1 MSDALRDPLL
11 ASWPIFGV
19 PKSAI
24 LRFRFLL
31 NLAVVR
37 FAGFELRFAR
47 LIIRRSTLF
56 DREWIAPGAW
66 KCAVPGMLYCVVNES
81 PITLAKRATGSLW
94 DRCAMPRMEDRIR
107 KLCSELLAKKGDE
120 EFRPI
125 IAELR
130 DALHQHVE
138 RLRERF
144 GAYPMFVE
152 RRTQNDISP
161 LIKQQQE
168 RTAKENSAADESS

>member
-1 MSDALRDPLL
+1 
-11 ASWPIFGV
+11 
-19 PKSAI
+19 
-24 LRFRFLL
+24 
-31 NLAVVR
+31 
-37 FAGFELRFAR
+37 
-47 LIIRRSTLF
+47 
-56 DREWIAPGAW
+56 
-66 KCAVPGMLYCVVNES
+66 
-81 PITLAKRATGSLW
+81 
-94 DRCAMPRMEDRIR
+94 MPRMEDRIR

-152 RRTQNDISP
+152 RRAHNDISP
-161 LIKQQQE
+161 LIKQRQE
-168 RTAKENSAADESS
+168 HTAKDNSAADEALKLPGNLR